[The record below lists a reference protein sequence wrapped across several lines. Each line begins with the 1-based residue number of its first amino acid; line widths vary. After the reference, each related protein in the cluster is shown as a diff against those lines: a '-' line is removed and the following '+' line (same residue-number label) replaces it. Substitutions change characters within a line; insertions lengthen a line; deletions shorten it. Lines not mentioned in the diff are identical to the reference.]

1 MIYKDDTTAELLKN
15 LSAQDFL
22 TFGMHDIAY
31 IRQVYI
37 DGRDGFAVHA
47 ADGTPLSVLDSFDEA
62 QQIILHNDLEFAV
75 LH

>member
-1 MIYKDDTTAELLKN
+1 MIYNNDTTSEVLKK

-22 TFGMHDIAY
+22 TFGMHDVAY
-31 IRQVYI
+31 IRRVHV

-47 ADGTPLSVLDSFDEA
+47 ADGTPLSVLDSLDEA
-62 QQIILHNDLEFAV
+62 QTIIQHNDLESAV